1 MVKVQYKNF
10 NELIPYENNPRFNDN
25 AVESVANSIKEFGFI
40 NPVIIDSN
48 NVIIAGHTRYKA
60 CSKLGITQIPVIV
73 ASDLTPEQI
82 RAFRLADNKTGELAD
97 WDLDK
102 LQKELIELEFAI
114 DMSEFGFVDE
124 SEFDDINPDD
134 FDDDFELNSGDE
146 PEFHQLSVIVHTK
159 QLELIQACIESVHN
173 NGEVNETFG
182 NTNHK
187 GNGLFEVVRQWAEQR
202 KLL

>member
-1 MVKVQYKNF
+1 MNKVTYKNF
-10 NELIPYENNPRFNDN
+10 DELIPYDNNPRFNDN
-25 AVESVANSIKEFGFI
+25 AVESVANSIREFGFI

-60 CSKLGITQIPVIV
+60 CRQLGITQIPCIV
-73 ASDLTPEQI
+73 AENLTPEQI
-82 RAFRLADNKTGELAD
+82 KAFRLADNKTGELAE

-102 LQKELIELEFAI
+102 LQKELIELEFEI

-124 SEFDDINPDD
+124 SDFADINPDD
-134 FDDDFELNSGDE
+134 FNDDFELNSGEE

-159 QLELIQACIESVHN
+159 QLELIQACIESVYN
-173 NGEVNETFG
+173 RDEVGETFG

-187 GNGLFEVVRQWAEQR
+187 GNGLYEVVRQWAEQK